1 MNYETVC
8 NLHAYFML
16 LRKYT
21 HIHTQKTHTL
31 THTYST
37 HTHTYSYRQMAFSAL
52 SIFLCISIINLA
64 GNWPSADRQAAWQ
77 GQGAEGERVDTV

>member
-21 HIHTQKTHTL
+21 HTYTEDTL
-31 THTYST
+31 TLTPT
-37 HTHTYSYRQMAFSAL
+37 AHTHSYKQMPFSAL

-64 GNWPSADRQAAWQ
+64 GNWPSADRQAARQ
-77 GQGAEGERVDTV
+77 GERGKRGRR

>member
-21 HIHTQKTHTL
+21 HTYTEDTL
-31 THTYST
+31 TYIQ
-37 HTHTYSYRQMAFSAL
+37 HTHTAIGKCHSVPCPYFYAF
-52 SIFLCISIINLA
+52 
-64 GNWPSADRQAAWQ
+64 Q
-77 GQGAEGERVDTV
+77 